1 LDNQYSELIF
11 AAVYFHLPVSYLKMS
26 KTSILIADNQY
37 LIRVGLKHL
46 LSTQKEI
53 ELVGECR
60 NEKELLEKLAKLL
73 PDVVITDHTQT
84 GNFDENTILKIKE
97 VSPTTNIL
105 VISAD
110 KNRKSI
116 YQVLENGI
124 TGFLT
129 KECVDKEILDAI
141 TATAKNERF
150 YCNRVMNHIMEK
162 SFGKEEEKTK
172 TPLSVREIEVVKL
185 IVEGKIAKEIAA
197 QLNLSTH
204 TIYTHRKN
212 IMKKLKLSTTPEL
225 VLYAVGNGII

>member
-1 LDNQYSELIF
+1 M
-11 AAVYFHLPVSYLKMS
+11 K

-46 LSTQKEI
+46 LSAQKEI

-60 NEKELLEKLAKLL
+60 NEKELLDKLPKLQ
-73 PDVVITDHTQT
+73 PNIVITDYAQT
-84 GNFDENTILKIKE
+84 GKFDENTILKIKE
-97 VSPTTNIL
+97 ISPATKIL
-105 VISAD
+105 IISAD
-110 KNRKSI
+110 KDRKSI

-141 TATAKNERF
+141 AATAKNERF

-162 SFGKEEEKTK
+162 SFGKEETKGK
-172 TPLSVREIEVVKL
+172 TPLSQREIEVVKL
-185 IVEGKIAKEIAA
+185 IAEGKIAKEIAA
-197 QLNLSTH
+197 ELSLSTH

-212 IMKKLKLSTTPEL
+212 IMKKLKLSTAPEL
-225 VLYAVGNGII
+225 VLYAVENKII